1 MKQKNIN
8 NKQGLII
15 LVIIWLIG
23 IICDRVWFFLD
34 NSVPAWDQADY
45 LNGALNYWHALQ
57 NPQWFDGDWWRSF
70 WLLSNKI
77 PPLHYILTTPFIN
90 IWGTSSDAAS
100 LVMIFYNALLL
111 ISVYGLGL
119 ALFNVNVGLWAAG
132 LCQVL
137 PGLYYYRLEFLLDYP
152 LTAIV
157 TFSFYLLT
165 LWKISK
171 KKSWVIA
178 IAFGLSLGFALLLKQ
193 TALFFLLIPIIL
205 VLVAYLKDRQWL
217 RVTQLITAFF
227 ASIIIFYPWYRTNWL
242 LILTSGKRATLD
254 SAIAEGDPAL
264 NSLDAWT
271 YYVKILPYLLSWHIL
286 IIPLVVFFLYLIYRF
301 IPQLPHFSIFPLPY
315 LFINLKWL
323 IIYLLGGYLL
333 SSLNINKDAR
343 YILPLLPVLSLI
355 IAIALLSWRGRW
367 QKIIRWGTISLS
379 IILMFLNIFPVGLN
393 FITNTLSPRVEHYP
407 YLGTKYPNVEVI
419 QEIITTS
426 KYLRSTLGVLPS
438 TPTINQHNFSF
449 YGGQKNFQVV
459 GRQVGVRLEEVAQ
472 DANSLDWFLTKTGDQ
487 GSIPEAQQA
496 ITNLVETGGDFEL
509 QKDWQLPD
517 NSTLKLYHRRQPL
530 VVVEKFNNSVLKQ
543 KVNKIKEQIEL
554 NEIIIPDI
562 VPTGIPIPVT
572 YKWLGTW
579 EQLQQGIV
587 LLTGQLDKDIV
598 LNSSKDNLIQN
609 SSWLHD
615 HGIGMGMLDSSNN
628 NIEDIKQTIFQVI
641 ETTAMLIP
649 QNILPGNYKLTAN
662 YLNRQTKETY
672 PISIPNTKITID
684 PNAPKIPA
692 PELDLVS
699 QLRNIAPDME
709 QGISGLEPIFAQTAR
724 INQYDG
730 KQDYLPQT
738 EIALSYRLEQDNIT
752 RKQKIDWTYAIGL
765 SQVLQQDVQGAIAS
779 FKSLTKLDSNNPYN
793 YAYLAFV
800 YLYNW
805 QPRLASKE
813 LNVALEINPN
823 IPEIKTLS
831 GVAAIMQ
838 GNFIKAWK
846 LLQNN

>member
-1 MKQKNIN
+1 MKQKQIN

-15 LVIIWLIG
+15 LAIIWLSG
-23 IICDRVWFFLD
+23 VICDRVWFFLD

-57 NPQWFDGDWWRSF
+57 NPQWFEGDWWRSF

-90 IWGTSSDAAS
+90 IWGTSADAAS
-100 LVMIFYNALLL
+100 LVIIFYNALLL

-119 ALFNVNVGLWAAG
+119 VLFNTNVGLWAAG

-165 LWKISK
+165 LWQVSK
-171 KKSWVIA
+171 KKSWLIA

-193 TALFFLLIPIIL
+193 TALFFLLVPIIW
-205 VLVAYLKDRQWL
+205 AFCACLKDRQWL
-217 RVTQLITAFF
+217 RVSQLITAFF
-227 ASIIIFYPWYRTNWL
+227 ASTIVFYPWYRTNWL

-264 NSLDAWT
+264 NSLNAWT
-271 YYVKILPYLLSWHIL
+271 YYLKILPYLLSWHIL
-286 IIPLVVFFLYLIYRF
+286 IIPLVGILLYLIYKLIDKNLF
-301 IPQLPHFSIFPLPY
+301 FSSSISLQ
-315 LFINLKWL
+315 NLKWL
-323 IIYLLGGYLL
+323 IIYLIGGYLL
-333 SSLNINKDAR
+333 SSFNINKDAR

-355 IAIALLSWRGRW
+355 IAIALLSWRGRG
-367 QKIIRWGTISLS
+367 QKVICWGTISLS
-379 IILMFLNIFPVGLN
+379 IILMLLNIFPLGLS
-393 FITNTLSPRVEHYP
+393 FIPNTLSPRVQHYP
-407 YLGTKYPNVEVI
+407 YLGTKYPNAEVI
-419 QEIITTS
+419 EEIIKTS
-426 KYLRSTLGVLPS
+426 SYLRTTLGVLPS

-449 YGGQKNFQVV
+449 YGGQNNFQVV
-459 GRQVGVRLEEVAQ
+459 GRQVGVRLEEVTQ
-472 DANSLDWFLTKTGDQ
+472 DANYLDWFLTKTGDQ

-496 ITNLVETGGDFEL
+496 ITNLVETGGDFKL

-517 NSTLKLYHRRQPL
+517 NSTLKLYHSRQPL
-530 VVVEKFNNSVLKQ
+530 VTVKKSENSVIKQ
-543 KVNKIKEQIEL
+543 PENNIREKIKL
-554 NEIIIPDI
+554 NKLIIPEV
-562 VPTGIPIPVT
+562 VPPGIPIPVT
-572 YKWLGTW
+572 YQWLGTW

-587 LLTGQLDKDIV
+587 LLTWQLDKDI
-598 LNSSKDNLIQN
+598 SSPAREENQIQN

-615 HGIGMGMLDSSNN
+615 HGIGMGMLDSSKN
-628 NIEDIKQTIFQVI
+628 NIKDIKQPRFQVI
-641 ETTAMLIP
+641 ENTAMLTP
-649 QNILPGNYKLTAN
+649 QNLISGNYKLTAT

-672 PISIPNTKITID
+672 PISIPNHQITID
-684 PNAPKIPA
+684 PNAPEIPA
-692 PELDLVS
+692 PELDLVT

-724 INQYDG
+724 INQYDA
-730 KQDYLPQT
+730 KQDYLQQT
-738 EIALSYRLEQDNIT
+738 ELALSSRLKQDNIT
-752 RKQKIDWTYAIGL
+752 QQQRLDWTYTVGL
-765 SQVLQQDVQGAIAS
+765 AQVLQQDVKGAIAS
-779 FKSLTKLDSNNPYN
+779 FKSLTQLDSNNPYN

-800 YLYNW
+800 YLYDW
-805 QPRLASKE
+805 KPKLAAKE
-813 LNVALEINPN
+813 LNIALKINSN

-838 GNFIKAWK
+838 GNLVKAWK
-846 LLQNN
+846 LLK

>member
-1 MKQKNIN
+1 MQQKQFN

-15 LVIIWLIG
+15 LTIIWLG
-23 IICDRVWFFLD
+23 VAICDRVWFFLD

-57 NPQWFDGDWWRSF
+57 NPQWFNGDWWRSF

-90 IWGTSSDAAS
+90 IWGTSADAAS
-100 LVMIFYNALLL
+100 IVIIFYNALLL
-111 ISVYGLGL
+111 ISVYGLGVT
-119 ALFNVNVGLWAAG
+119 LFDVNIGLWAAG

-165 LWKISK
+165 LWKVSK

-178 IAFGLSLGFALLLKQ
+178 IAFGFSFGLSLLLKQ
-193 TALFFLLIPIIL
+193 TALFFLLIPIIW
-205 VLVAYLKDRQWL
+205 VLFACLKDRQWL

-264 NSLDAWT
+264 NSLNAWT
-271 YYVKILPYLLSWHIL
+271 YYGKILPYLLSWHIL
-286 IIPLVVFFLYLIYRF
+286 IIPLVGLLLYLIYRL
-301 IPQLPHFSIFPLPY
+301 IPQ
-315 LFINLKWL
+315 FIHCPISLSTQILTNVKWL
-323 IIYLLGGYLL
+323 TIYLLGGYLL

-355 IAIALLSWRGRW
+355 IAITLLSWRGKW

-379 IILMFLNIFPVGLN
+379 IILMFLNIFPLGLN
-393 FITNTLSPRVEHYP
+393 FITNTLSPRVQHYP
-407 YLGTKYPNVEVI
+407 YLETKYPNAEVI

-426 KYLRSTLGVLPS
+426 NYLRSTLGVLPS
-438 TPTINQHNFSF
+438 TPAINQHNFSF
-449 YGGQKNFQVV
+449 YGGQNNFQVV

-472 DANSLDWFLTKTGDQ
+472 DAQSLDWFLTKTGDQ
-487 GSIPEAQQA
+487 GSIPEAQQT
-496 ITNLVETGGDFEL
+496 ITKLVETGGDFKL
-509 QKDWQLPD
+509 QKNWQLPD
-517 NSTLKLYHRRQPL
+517 NSTLKLYHRLQPL
-530 VVVEKFNNSVLKQ
+530 VVVEKSENSVLKS
-543 KVNKIKEQIEL
+543 KENKIEEKIEL
-554 NEIIIPDI
+554 SEIIIPDL
-562 VPTGIPIPVT
+562 VPPGIPIPVT

-587 LLTGQLDKDIV
+587 LLTWQLDKDLSQSASENNKV
-598 LNSSKDNLIQN
+598 KNYN
-609 SSWLHD
+609 WLHD
-615 HGIGMGMLDSSNN
+615 HGIGMGMLDDSQQNG
-628 NIEDIKQTIFQVI
+628 EQIKQAMFQVT
-641 ETTAMLIP
+641 ETTAMLAP
-649 QNILPGNYKLTAN
+649 ENIISGNYKLTAT

-672 PISIPNTKITID
+672 PISIPTIKINID
-684 PNAPKIPA
+684 PDAPEILA
-692 PELDLVS
+692 SELDLVT
-699 QLRNIAPDME
+699 QLRSIAPDME

-730 KQDYLPQT
+730 KQDYLQQT
-738 EIALSYRLEQDNIT
+738 ELALSYRLEQDNIT
-752 RKQKIDWTYAIGL
+752 LQQRLDWSYTVGL
-765 SQVLQQDVQGAIAS
+765 SQVLQQDVAGAIAS
-779 FKSLTKLDSNNPYN
+779 FKNLTKLDRNNPYN

-800 YLYNW
+800 YLYDW
-805 QPRLASKE
+805 KPRLASKE
-813 LNVALEINPN
+813 LNTALEINPD
-823 IPEIKTLS
+823 IPEIRTLS

-838 GNFIKAWK
+838 GNLVKAWQ
-846 LLQNN
+846 LLR

>member
-1 MKQKNIN
+1 MQQKQFN

-15 LVIIWLIG
+15 LTIIWLG
-23 IICDRVWFFLD
+23 VAICDRVWFFLD

-57 NPQWFDGDWWRSF
+57 NPQWFNGDWWRSF

-90 IWGTSSDAAS
+90 IWGTSADAAS
-100 LVMIFYNALLL
+100 IVIIFYNALLL
-111 ISVYGLGL
+111 ISVYGLGVT
-119 ALFNVNVGLWAAG
+119 LFDVNIGLWAAG

-165 LWKISK
+165 LWKVSK

-178 IAFGLSLGFALLLKQ
+178 IAFGFSFGLSLLLKQ
-193 TALFFLLIPIIL
+193 TALFFLLIPIIW
-205 VLVAYLKDRQWL
+205 VLFACLKDRQWL

-264 NSLDAWT
+264 NSLNAWT
-271 YYVKILPYLLSWHIL
+271 YYGKILPYLLSWHIL
-286 IIPLVVFFLYLIYRF
+286 IIPLVGLLLYLIYRL
-301 IPQLPHFSIFPLPY
+301 IPQ
-315 LFINLKWL
+315 FIHCPISLSTQILTNVKWL
-323 IIYLLGGYLL
+323 TIYLLGGYLL

-355 IAIALLSWRGRW
+355 IAITLLSWRGKW

-379 IILMFLNIFPVGLN
+379 IILMFLNIFPLGLN
-393 FITNTLSPRVEHYP
+393 FITNTLSPRVQHYP
-407 YLGTKYPNVEVI
+407 YLETKYPNAEVI

-426 KYLRSTLGVLPS
+426 NYLRSTLGVLPS
-438 TPTINQHNFSF
+438 TPAINQHNFSF
-449 YGGQKNFQVV
+449 YGGQNNFQVV

-472 DANSLDWFLTKTGDQ
+472 DAQSLDWFLTKTGDQ
-487 GSIPEAQQA
+487 GSIPEAQQT
-496 ITNLVETGGDFEL
+496 ITKLVETGGDFKL
-509 QKDWQLPD
+509 QKNWQLPD
-517 NSTLKLYHRRQPL
+517 NSTLKLYHRLQPL
-530 VVVEKFNNSVLKQ
+530 VVVEKSENSVLKS
-543 KVNKIKEQIEL
+543 KENKIEEKIEL
-554 NEIIIPDI
+554 SEIIIPDL
-562 VPTGIPIPVT
+562 VPPGIPIPVT

-587 LLTGQLDKDIV
+587 LLTWQLDKDLSQSASENNKV
-598 LNSSKDNLIQN
+598 KNYN
-609 SSWLHD
+609 WLHD
-615 HGIGMGMLDSSNN
+615 HGIGMGMLDDSQQNG
-628 NIEDIKQTIFQVI
+628 EQIKQAMFQVT
-641 ETTAMLIP
+641 ETTAMLAP
-649 QNILPGNYKLTAN
+649 ENIISGNYKLTAT

-672 PISIPNTKITID
+672 PISIPTIKINID
-684 PNAPKIPA
+684 PDAPEILA
-692 PELDLVS
+692 SELDLVT
-699 QLRNIAPDME
+699 QLRSIAPDME

-730 KQDYLPQT
+730 KQDYLQQT
-738 EIALSYRLEQDNIT
+738 ELALSYRLEQDNIT
-752 RKQKIDWTYAIGL
+752 RQQRLDWSYTVGL
-765 SQVLQQDVQGAIAS
+765 SQVLQQDVAGAIAS
-779 FKSLTKLDSNNPYN
+779 FKNLTKLDSNNPYN

-800 YLYNW
+800 YLYDW
-805 QPRLASKE
+805 KPKLASKE
-813 LNVALEINPN
+813 LNTALEINPD

-838 GNFIKAWK
+838 GNLVKAWK
-846 LLQNN
+846 LLK